1 MVSRNNFHATSDV
14 VFICVARFSHARLG
28 SPSRGPGSPPA
39 WPGRCPRPE
48 QHLKGF
54 NPELLQGLVFVN
66 RKVPSGLR
74 VAMGKPTREQVRR
87 PKLPVEIHGERVF
100 VDDEGTWYAASSVA
114 AAHLQDVLNG
124 PPGSGGGPLALEMAE
139 AYARAV
145 IRKLGG
151 GRLLFTPNAT
161 AS

>member
-1 MVSRNNFHATSDV
+1 MPDETERILAMLE
-14 VFICVARFSHARLG
+14 R
-28 SPSRGPGSPPA
+28 
-39 WPGRCPRPE
+39 E
-48 QHLKGF
+48 
-54 NPELLQGLVFVN
+54 
-66 RKVPSGLR
+66 PSGLR

-100 VDDEGTWYAASSVA
+100 VDDEGAWYASSSA
-114 AAHLQDVLNG
+114 AAGRLQDVLNG
-124 PPGSGGGPLALEMAE
+124 APGGGGGPLALQMAE

-151 GRLLFTPNAT
+151 GRLLFTPNWPKSSYRYPPNAT